1 MPAPSST
8 AVAPANGTADARRA
22 CATSAALT
30 RRPSCSIAEMRQ
42 AASPAA
48 CGAAM
53 LVPPLISFPVSQRGT
68 AENATPGVTTSGL
81 ASSPPRE
88 LHQPS
93 TSRAGGVPAW
103 AGRVRHEK
111 GVHDGVDP
119 GLPLELVPDAEAQV
133 QHQRQVAL
141 LGVARGV
148 LHSALHR
155 AVHGDATARAV
166 GDLEAQEL
174 GARRHAIES
183 RDVEQVVAGRYPS
196 DVGAVPAVVEDDV
209 ELGYAGGLVGV

>member
-1 MPAPSST
+1 
-8 AVAPANGTADARRA
+8 
-22 CATSAALT
+22 CASSAALT
-30 RRPSCSIAEMRQ
+30 LRPSCSIAEMRQ

-68 AENATPGVTTSGL
+68 AEKATPGVTRSGL

-103 AGRVRHEK
+103 AGRAK
-111 GVHDGVDP
+111 AP
-119 GLPLELVPDAEAQV
+119 GKTAPTE
-133 QHQRQVAL
+133 
-141 LGVARGV
+141 
-148 LHSALHR
+148 R
-155 AVHGDATARAV
+155 AKPAV

-174 GARRHAIES
+174 GPRRHAVEG
-183 RDVEQVVAGRYPS
+183 RDVEQSVAGRDAR
-196 DVGAVPAVVEDDV
+196 DVRAMPAVVEDEV
-209 ELGYAGGLVGV
+209 ELGDAAGLVEVRRQGDRLRAERDRLAPLAVIVQRHFVLE